1 MADGPAIHSAKF
13 KPQMK
18 RKKKMDNAFRQKPR
32 PSARNMNLHT
42 KAIELTESR
51 LRKAVAFVA
60 KVENQCL
67 DKNQNISRERIE
79 NKMMKMKGYSSKQC
93 EAIFERYY
101 RANSM
106 RQIRITQGPPGFE
119 ITRDSGNLGAVVSKV
134 TNVSLQ
140 NMGLRAGAV
149 LYKIDNI
156 FIERKSHEVARSLY
170 NQLSFPAVLVFRN
183 RSNLVKDDEIGMY
196 SPRSVELRKD
206 SICAHMQTLM
216 KGFQPQEL
224 SHMSLS
230 GMSQISMQ
238 SNSGLQENFRFASEN
253 MSTSSVVNKAN
264 SEDGDDSSDE
274 EQYDFT
280 PVAPFASEHFRK
292 SESYANTPPYK
303 PRTPPSHA
311 PEISI
316 SITQDIHSTIQAV
329 DPIEDTTIS
338 TSRDSW
344 TCTARVDVDANE
356 VASSP

>member
-1 MADGPAIHSAKF
+1 MADAPAIHRTKL
-13 KPQMK
+13 QTQIK
-18 RKKKMDNAFRQKPR
+18 RKKKMDNAVRHKPR
-32 PSARNMNLHT
+32 PSARNMKLNT

-51 LRKAVAFVA
+51 IRKAVAFIA

-67 DKNQNISRERIE
+67 EKNQNISRERIE
-79 NKMMKMKGYSSKQC
+79 NKMMKMKAYSSKQC
-93 EAIFERYY
+93 QAIFERYY

-106 RQIRITQGPPGFE
+106 RQIRITQGPPGFD

-140 NMGLRAGAV
+140 NMGFRTGSV

-156 FIERKSHEVARSLY
+156 FIERKSHEVAKSLY

-183 RSNLVKDDEIGMY
+183 RSNLVKDDEIGLY

-206 SICAHMQTLM
+206 SIRTHMQTLM

-238 SNSGLQENFRFASEN
+238 SNSGISHREESTRFSLENI
-253 MSTSSVVNKAN
+253 STSSVVNKAN

-280 PVAPFASEHFRK
+280 PMAPFANERFRG
-292 SESYANTPPYK
+292 SESYTNTPPYK
-303 PRTPPSHA
+303 PCTPPGHA
-311 PEISI
+311 SNFSI
-316 SITQDIHSTIQAV
+316 SITPDIYSAYQGTEQV
-329 DPIEDTTIS
+329 EDS
-338 TSRDSW
+338 PLSARRDS
-344 TCTARVDVDANE
+344 
-356 VASSP
+356 